1 MSTVL
6 NTYKTIL
13 QYIKMYRR
21 KYDNIVNYM
30 QDNMITM
37 SNIYKT
43 RQHAK
48 IVKYIQDNMTPL
60 SMYNRE
66 YENNV

>member
-48 IVKYIQDNMTPL
+48 IVKYT
-60 SMYNRE
+60 R
-66 YENNV
+66 